1 MKRQSF
7 EAFHLKKGDESGV
20 SLGTISDPLSA
31 VKMKAKKLL
40 EMPIFRVYFIPKMQL
55 FLFMCFTRASAKKIE
70 NTRKSTNQFQAQI
83 VRRER

>member
-83 VRRER
+83 VRREQ